1 MMPEILSGVHAD
13 FKPVSPKTR
22 RALSKNRHQYVMKSN
37 LNLNVVNNDDMK
49 RTNSFVVGQK
59 LRESKW
65 FPHEET
71 GVFCA
76 VVESGFI
83 VEVKNETEETHSG
96 VVLWTAGF
104 EKSKNPDHIQIYT
117 VQDVK
122 GKQKVVASTLHEF
135 WPPDTKIRIN
145 NKTDKSESPLNE
157 DTIRNQIIYGL
168 NAKRKW
174 HNSEHFTYFCR
185 YGPIESRKIMDFKW
199 NPGSFFQK
207 IKSLSIK

>member
-1 MMPEILSGVHAD
+1 MNFYVERAKLRPELFANNGKPMPKKRKPIAKIPSHAD
-13 FKPVSPKTR
+13 LIVEKTVPIKR
-22 RALSKNRHQYVMKSN
+22 GSSFA
-37 LNLNVVNNDDMK
+37 VVH
-49 RTNSFVVGQK
+49 K

-65 FPHEET
+65 FGVDET
-71 GVFCA
+71 KVFCA
-76 VVESGFI
+76 VVESGFV
-83 VEVKNETEETHSG
+83 VELENDRFG
-96 VVLWTAGF
+96 IVLWEIGF

>member
-22 RALSKNRHQYVMKSN
+22 RALSKNRHQYIMKSN

-104 EKSKNPDHIQIYT
+104 
-117 VQDVK
+117 
-122 GKQKVVASTLHEF
+122 GEF
-135 WPPDTKIRIN
+135 VNW
-145 NKTDKSESPLNE
+145 S
-157 DTIRNQIIYGL
+157 
-168 NAKRKW
+168 
-174 HNSEHFTYFCR
+174 
-185 YGPIESRKIMDFKW
+185 
-199 NPGSFFQK
+199 
-207 IKSLSIK
+207 